1 MCVAVADADG
11 VADIMVAIAMEGRQ
25 IQNIILRSGSS
36 RERDEA
42 DFNGGIQ

>member
-11 VADIMVAIAMEGRQ
+11 VADIMVAIAMDGRQ
-25 IQNIILRSGSS
+25 IQNIILRSSS
-36 RERDEA
+36 RECDEA